1 MASGSAALTK
11 PSQPI
16 DRSVVEQIVRQV
28 ALEYLGRDGAGRGAG
43 EAPLLTV
50 LASARHMHI
59 CRADMDVL
67 FGPGTELTVYKELY
81 QAGNFAA
88 NEKVTIIGPRSRL
101 ISNLRILGPMRKHS
115 QVELAFT
122 DAISLGFDDIPVRLS
137 GNIAGTPGAIIMGP
151 KGNIELKEG
160 IIRAAI
166 HVHMNP
172 GEAAYF
178 GVKQGDLMK
187 LRIGGAASTTFNN
200 VHVRIDPTSR
210 LNVHMDTDEANA
222 CGLHLTK
229 DIELLK

>member
-1 MASGSAALTK
+1 
-11 PSQPI
+11 
-16 DRSVVEQIVRQV
+16 VVEQIVRQV
-28 ALEYLGRDGAGRGAG
+28 ALEYLGKTNKGAGP
-43 EAPLLTV
+43 APQLTV

-59 CRADMDVL
+59 CREDMDVL
-67 FGPGTELTVYKELY
+67 FGPGTELTVYKDLY

-101 ISNLRILGPMRKHS
+101 ISNLRILGPMRKQS
-115 QVELAFT
+115 QIELAFT
-122 DAISLGFDDIPVRLS
+122 DAISLGIDDIPVRLS

-151 KGNIELKEG
+151 KGTIQLKEG

-172 GEAAYF
+172 AEASYF

-187 LRIGGAASTTFNN
+187 LRVGGNAGVTFDK

-210 LNVHMDTDEANA
+210 LNIHMDTDEANA

-229 DIELLK
+229 DIQLVK